1 MKRRVF
7 LLLMIGLTALAAC
20 GSQKTAAPTATATV
34 SNHRQLIQQ
43 AADAYLAG
51 NFDQALRAA
60 QAAVQAAPQDPTAW
74 EWVRRSAVAQAADA
88 YLASLPPDRY
98 RLSPADFLSETV
110 NGKPYTLV
118 DVREPDE
125 FAAGHIEGALNIPL
139 RELTRHLA
147 ELPANTS
154 SPIVVYCH
162 SGKRATHALVILREL
177 GYKHVYNL
185 KGGYEAYQAYLQ
197 SHPLPTPGPTPTF
210 DPERNPDQ
218 DGGC

>member
-1 MKRRVF
+1 MKKRVWVW
-7 LLLMIGLTALAAC
+7 LLAGLVALAAC
-20 GSQKTAAPTATATV
+20 GGTPQAPPTATVTV

-43 AADAYLAG
+43 AEDAYLAG
-51 NFDQALRAA
+51 DFDEALRAA

-98 RLSPADFLSETV
+98 RLTPADFLTDTV
-110 NGKPYTLV
+110 NGKHYTLV

-125 FAAGHIEGALNIPL
+125 FAAGHIEGAVNIPL

-147 ELPANTS
+147 ELPPNTS

-185 KGGYEAYQAYLQ
+185 KGGYEAYQDYLQ
-197 SHPLPTPGPTPTF
+197 SHPVPTPGPTPTF